1 MSQLKG
7 NLSIHSENI
16 FPIIK
21 KWLYSDHDIFIRE
34 LVSNASDAIT
44 KVKRLAAVNEADLKG
59 DADFKITVAYD
70 DAAGTITISDNGI
83 GMTAEEIEK
92 YINQIA
98 FSGAEEFVEKFKD
111 KGDKDQIIGHFGL
124 GFYSS
129 FMVSSTVTIDTLSY
143 QDGAEPAFWTCDG
156 GIEFEISEG
165 TRTTRGTTITM
176 HLGEDGKDF
185 RNAYKVKSTLE
196 KYCGFMPYPIFFEEV
211 GKVEAESLEDEEDM
225 DADLDLENFDMDQLD
240 ALEELDELDDSQIE
254 SVEGLDDVAAVDG
267 DGIKAPNAGQVS
279 KASKTP
285 KTPKA
290 PKVPKGPKPI
300 NDIKPLYTEKP
311 SEVSDEQYK
320 EFYRKTFN
328 DFKEPLFWIHLNMD
342 YPFNLK
348 GILYF
353 PKINTEFE
361 SMEGQIKLYNSQV
374 YVADNIKEVIP
385 EFLLLLKGV
394 IDCPDLPLNVSRSFL
409 QNDGFTKKI
418 SDYIAKKVGDK
429 LNGLFKTE
437 RENYEKF
444 WSDINPFVK
453 FGALKDDKF
462 YDKVK
467 DSILY
472 KSTEGSNVTLSEYR
486 ELMKDKFENDVYYV
500 TDPVQQ
506 AQYVNLLTEHGIQ
519 ALQLPERIDQPFI
532 SFIESKNE
540 GVNFKRVD
548 ADVSDLLTEKDEN
561 HDEEAQKSLIESLT
575 GLFKKALGL
584 DAIKVEL
591 KALKTQDVAGMIVLS
606 ESSRRMQDMMKMY
619 NMGGMA
625 GMGGMN
631 FPTEETLVLNKNNK
645 LVKYTLEHMFD
656 PTETTELVAQQL
668 YDLAVLGHKPLSPE
682 QMSAFIK
689 RSQTIMEKMI

>member
-1 MSQLKG
+1 MSQVKG

-44 KVKRLAAVNEADLKG
+44 KVKRLASLGEADLKG
-59 DADFKITVAYD
+59 DDQFKITVSYD
-70 DAAGTITISDNGI
+70 EAAGTITIEDNGI
-83 GMTAEEIEK
+83 GMTAEEIQK

-111 KGDKDQIIGHFGL
+111 KADKDQIIGHFGL
-124 GFYSS
+124 GFYSA
-129 FMVSSTVTIDTLSY
+129 FMVASTVTIDTLSY
-143 QDGAEPAFWTCDG
+143 QADAAPAFWTCDG
-156 GIEFEISEG
+156 GIEFEITEG
-165 TRTTRGTTITM
+165 QRTTRGTTITL
-176 HLGEDGKDF
+176 HLGEDGQDF
-185 RNAYKVKSTLE
+185 KNAYKVKSTLE
-196 KYCGFMPYPIFFEEV
+196 KYCGFMPYPIYFEEV
-211 GKVEAESLEDEEDM
+211 GKASEAAPEFDAIEDLDDLGTEGLED
-225 DADLDLENFDMDQLD
+225 LDQPEG
-240 ALEELDELDDSQIE
+240 
-254 SVEGLDDVAAVDG
+254 VEGLEDVAEVDENGAVV
-267 DGIKAPNAGQVS
+267 PNAVKSEG
-279 KASKTP
+279 KKE
-285 KTPKA
+285 PKA
-290 PKVPKGPKPI
+290 PKAPKPI
-300 NDIKPLYTEKP
+300 NDVKPLYMEQP
-311 SEVSDEQYK
+311 SAVTDDQYK
-320 EFYRKTFN
+320 DFYRKTFS

-353 PKINTEFE
+353 PKLNMEFE
-361 SMEGQIKLYNSQV
+361 TMEGQIKLYNSQV

-409 QNDGFTKKI
+409 QNDGFVKKI
-418 SDYIAKKVGDK
+418 SDYITKKVGDK
-429 LNGLFKTE
+429 LNGLYKAD

-444 WSDINPFVK
+444 WGDINPFVK

-472 KSTEGSNVTLSEYR
+472 KSTDDKNVTLPEYR
-486 ELMKDKFENDVYYV
+486 EAMKDKFDKEVYYV

-506 AQYVNLLTEHGIQ
+506 AQYVKLLRDHGIE
-519 ALQLPERIDQPFI
+519 ALVLPERIDQPFI

-540 GVNFKRVD
+540 GVSFKRVD
-548 ADVSDLLTEKDEN
+548 ADVSDLLTEKEEAV
-561 HDEEAQKSLIESLT
+561 DEEKQKSLIEAIS
-575 GLFKKALGL
+575 GLFKKVLGKE
-584 DAIKVEL
+584 DVKVEL
-591 KALKTQDVAGMIVLS
+591 KTLKSADVASMITLS

-619 NMGGMA
+619 SMGGM

-631 FPTEETLVLNKNNK
+631 FPTDETLVLNKNNK

-656 PTETTELVAQQL
+656 PNETTELIAQQL
-668 YDLAVLGHKPLSPE
+668 YDLAVLSHKPLSPE
-682 QMSAFIK
+682 QMTEFIK
-689 RSQTIMEKMI
+689 RSQTIMGRLLD